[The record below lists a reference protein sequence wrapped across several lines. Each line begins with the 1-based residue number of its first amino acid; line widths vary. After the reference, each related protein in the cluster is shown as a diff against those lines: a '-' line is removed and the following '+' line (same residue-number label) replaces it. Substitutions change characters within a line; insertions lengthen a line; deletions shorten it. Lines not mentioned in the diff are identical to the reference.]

1 MSKIRGEF
9 SSRFGFVMAAAGSAI
24 GLGNI
29 WGFPGQAAQN
39 GGAAFVLV
47 YIILSFIVAYPV
59 FMAELIIGRSS
70 QSNIVG
76 AFNVIEGGKRF
87 KFVGYMGVTAAS
99 LIYGFYAVIAGWML
113 SYVFNAIF
121 IIIGLNELAQWC
133 IDSDSFSRN
142 IIFMMIFGLLTM
154 HIINGGVKNGIE
166 KWSSRLMPILIFI
179 LFAMI
184 IYVSLQDGAMKGLSF
199 YLNPDFSKIGDS
211 KLILSALGQAFF
223 SLSLGVGTM
232 LVYGSYIRKDEN
244 LPVIGALVTLTD
256 IGIAFM
262 AGFLIIP
269 AMFVAQ
275 ASGVEIYAAD
285 GSLIA
290 GSNIAFQ
297 VLPGLF
303 DSLGVVGPFFSLI
316 FFALMT
322 IAALTSSISMLE
334 VPVAHAVDDLK
345 MERKK
350 STLIF
355 GFSIMLISI
364 ILILNMS
371 TLFDLAVSI
380 ATQWL
385 QPIIGLLLCIFIGW
399 VMHRNHILDELK
411 QGYPDV
417 ENSFFFKIWPWFVR
431 IICPA
436 LILLIFYTTLF
447 G

>member
-1 MSKIRGEF
+1 MSTERGEF
-9 SSRFGFVMAAAGSAI
+9 SSRIGFVMAAAGSAI

-39 GGAAFVLV
+39 GGAAFVVV

-59 FMAELIIGRSS
+59 FMAELTIGRYS

-76 AFNVIEGGKRF
+76 AFNIIEGGKKF
-87 KFVGYMGVTAAS
+87 KFVGYMGVLAAS

-121 IIIGLNELAQWC
+121 TIMGFNEIAQWC
-133 IDSDSFSRN
+133 IDSSSLLRN
-142 IIFMMIFGLLTM
+142 ISFMGVFGLLTM
-154 HIINGGVKNGIE
+154 YIITGGVKNGIE
-166 KWSSRLMPILIFI
+166 KWSARLMPALIIILI
-179 LFAMI
+179 AMI
-184 IYVSLQDGAMKGLSF
+184 IYVSLQEGAMKGLAF
-199 YLNPDFSKIGDS
+199 YLSPDFSKIGDG

-232 LVYGSYIRKDEN
+232 LVYGSYIRKNEN
-244 LPVIGALVTLTD
+244 LPVIGALVTLAD
-256 IGIAFM
+256 VGIAFM

-290 GSNIAFQ
+290 GANIVFQ
-297 VLPGLF
+297 VLPELF
-303 DSLGVVGPFFSLI
+303 GSLGAVGPFFALI
-316 FFALMT
+316 FFSLMT

-334 VPVAHAVDDLK
+334 VPVAYAVDDLK
-345 MERKK
+345 LNRKK
-350 STLIF
+350 ATFIF
-355 GFSIMLISI
+355 GFTIMAISVVLI
-364 ILILNMS
+364 MYMDV
-371 TLFDLAVSI
+371 LFGLVVSI

-385 QPIIGLLLCIFIGW
+385 QPIIGLLLSIFIGW
-399 VMHRNHILDELK
+399 VMNRNQVLGELK
-411 QGYPDV
+411 QGYPEV
-417 ENSFFFKIWPWFVR
+417 ENSFFYKIWPWFVR
-431 IICPA
+431 VVCPV

>member
-1 MSKIRGEF
+1 MSTERGEF
-9 SSRFGFVMAAAGSAI
+9 SSRIGFVMAAAGSAI

-39 GGAAFVLV
+39 GGAAFVVV

-59 FMAELIIGRSS
+59 FMAELTIGRYS

-76 AFNVIEGGKRF
+76 AFNIIEGGKKF
-87 KFVGYMGVTAAS
+87 KFVGYMGVLAAS

-121 IIIGLNELAQWC
+121 TIMGFNEIAQWC
-133 IDSDSFSRN
+133 IDSSSLLRN
-142 IIFMMIFGLLTM
+142 ISFMGVFGLLTM
-154 HIINGGVKNGIE
+154 YIITGGVKNGIE
-166 KWSSRLMPILIFI
+166 KWSARLMPALIIILI
-179 LFAMI
+179 AMI
-184 IYVSLQDGAMKGLSF
+184 IYVSLQEGAMKGLAF
-199 YLNPDFSKIGDS
+199 YLSPDFSKIGDG

-232 LVYGSYIRKDEN
+232 LVYGSYIRKNEN
-244 LPVIGALVTLTD
+244 LPVIGALVTLAD
-256 IGIAFM
+256 VGIAFM

-290 GSNIAFQ
+290 GANIVFQ
-297 VLPGLF
+297 VLPELF
-303 DSLGVVGPFFSLI
+303 DSLGAVGPFFALI

-334 VPVAHAVDDLK
+334 VPVAYAVDDLK
-345 MERKK
+345 LNRKK
-350 STLIF
+350 ATFIF
-355 GFSIMLISI
+355 GFTIMAISVVLI
-364 ILILNMS
+364 MYMDV
-371 TLFDLAVSI
+371 LFGLVVSI

-399 VMHRNHILDELK
+399 VMNRNQVLGELK
-411 QGYPDV
+411 QGYPEV
-417 ENSFFFKIWPWFVR
+417 ENSFFYKIWPWFVR
-431 IICPA
+431 VICPV

>member
-1 MSKIRGEF
+1 MSTERGEF
-9 SSRFGFVMAAAGSAI
+9 SSRIGFVMAAAGSAI

-39 GGAAFVLV
+39 GGAAFVVV

-59 FMAELIIGRSS
+59 FMAELTIGRYS

-76 AFNVIEGGKRF
+76 AFNIIEGGKKF
-87 KFVGYMGVTAAS
+87 KFVGYMGVLAAS

-121 IIIGLNELAQWC
+121 TIVGFNEIAQWC
-133 IDSDSFSRN
+133 IDSSSLLRN
-142 IIFMMIFGLLTM
+142 ISFMGVFGLLTM
-154 HIINGGVKNGIE
+154 YIITGGVKNGIE
-166 KWSSRLMPILIFI
+166 KWSARLMPALIIILI
-179 LFAMI
+179 AMI
-184 IYVSLQDGAMKGLSF
+184 IYVSLQEGAMKGLAF
-199 YLNPDFSKIGDS
+199 YLSPDFSKIGDG

-232 LVYGSYIRKDEN
+232 LVYGSYIRKNEN
-244 LPVIGALVTLTD
+244 LPVIGALVTLAD
-256 IGIAFM
+256 VGIAFM

-290 GSNIAFQ
+290 GANIVFQ
-297 VLPGLF
+297 VLPELF
-303 DSLGVVGPFFSLI
+303 DSLGAVGPFFALI

-334 VPVAHAVDDLK
+334 VPVAYAVDDLK
-345 MERKK
+345 LNRKK
-350 STLIF
+350 ATFIF
-355 GFSIMLISI
+355 GFTIMAISVVLI
-364 ILILNMS
+364 MYMDV
-371 TLFDLAVSI
+371 LFGLVVSI

-399 VMHRNHILDELK
+399 VMNRNQVLGELK
-411 QGYPDV
+411 QGYPEV
-417 ENSFFFKIWPWFVR
+417 ENSFFYKIWPWFVR
-431 IICPA
+431 VVCPV